1 MKRSKIW
8 LRLLAAA
15 AAAVLMCCAGC
26 DRPAG
31 KIDFT
36 QTQPQTTPAAAA
48 SSVQPL
54 RIAFASVMSPKETRQ
69 SLNGIGGRL
78 S

>member
-1 MKRSKIW
+1 MKRSKTW

-36 QTQPQTTPAAAA
+36 QTQPQTAPAADGVVCPAPA
-48 SSVQPL
+48 HRL
-54 RIAFASVMSPKETRQ
+54 RLGHVA
-69 SLNGIGGRL
+69 
-78 S
+78 

>member
-36 QTQPQTTPAAAA
+36 RRLRPAGRKNRLYPDSAANN
-48 SSVQPL
+48 P
-54 RIAFASVMSPKETRQ
+54 
-69 SLNGIGGRL
+69 GGRGIVCPAPAHRL
-78 S
+78 RLGHVA